1 MAILPSLLV
10 TLLGVLP
17 IATMTVGGGSAL
29 FYLIF
34 SLCLVR
40 CLTREGGWQATW
52 RDLKDYTWVI
62 AALLVS
68 FCAIGLSQYAH
79 GITHG
84 PSLER
89 GLRISL
95 GFPIILGALLS
106 INPVT
111 LRNASWGIL
120 IAGWASAC
128 IVFWL
133 VFPAWN
139 RPNTPQYN
147 AVTYSN
153 LMLLWLFITF
163 CSMGWQ
169 LTRHPRLEK
178 SVKALTVIVVFAG
191 FVLTQT
197 RTGWMAIPLFLFVAM
212 WLFGHLRHP
221 FRAFGL
227 LVAGVAIL
235 VAIGSTNQALRTRV
249 EQGINEFQACQGA
262 NATADTSVCIRLQL
276 WRATSEMIEA
286 EPIFGLGGTARFVP
300 ELEARVATGVV
311 SPFVAQDFGEPH
323 NDMLQML
330 ASYGLLGGLA
340 LALLYF
346 VPAGIF
352 LRRMTATNPEPVR
365 VAAAMGTALTLGFAI
380 FGLTELMFRSM
391 HNISLYV
398 TLLAWLLVLSDKKRN
413 SYTQ

>member
-1 MAILPSLLV
+1 MAILPSLLIA
-10 TLLGVLP
+10 LLGVMP

-29 FYLIF
+29 FYFIF
-34 SLCLVR
+34 ALCLVR
-40 CLTREGGWQATW
+40 CFTREGGFQATW
-52 RDLKDYTWVI
+52 SSLKDYAWIIVV
-62 AALLVS
+62 LLMPLS
-68 FCAIGLSQYAH
+68 AIGLSQLAH
-79 GITHG
+79 GTIHG

-95 GFPIILGALLS
+95 GFPIILGGLLS
-106 INPVT
+106 IKPAS
-111 LRNASWGIL
+111 LRNAFWGIL
-120 IAGWASAC
+120 IAGWVSAG

-133 VFPAWN
+133 VFPALN

-153 LMLLWLFITF
+153 LMLLWSFIVF
-163 CSMGWQ
+163 CGIGWKVS
-169 LTRHPRLEK
+169 TRPRFEK
-178 SVKALTVIVVFAG
+178 YLKVLTVLAVFAG
-191 FVLTQT
+191 FVFTQT

-227 LVAGVAIL
+227 LIVGVAVL
-235 VAIGSTNQALRTRV
+235 VAVGSTNQALRNRV
-249 EQGINEFQACQGA
+249 EQGVNEFHACQGA

-276 WRATSEMIEA
+276 WRATSQMIEA
-286 EPIFGLGGTARFVP
+286 EPIFGLGGSDRFVP

-365 VAAAMGTALTLGFAI
+365 VAAAMGIALTLGFAI

-398 TLLAWLLVLSDKKRN
+398 TLLTWLLALSDKKR
-413 SYTQ
+413 SSGE

>member
-1 MAILPSLLV
+1 MAILPFILV
-10 TLLGVLP
+10 ALLGAMP

-29 FYLIF
+29 FYVLF

-40 CLTREGGWQATW
+40 CFTREGGWQATW
-52 RDLKDYTWVI
+52 DSLKDYTWVI
-62 AALLVS
+62 VALLVPL
-68 FCAIGLSQYAH
+68 CAIGLSQYAH

-95 GFPIILGALLS
+95 GFPVVLGALLS
-106 INPVT
+106 IKPAS
-111 LRNASWGIL
+111 LRNMYWGIL
-120 IAGWASAC
+120 IAGWASAG

-133 VFPAWN
+133 VFPALN

-153 LMLLWLFITF
+153 LMLLWLFIVF
-163 CSMGWQ
+163 CGIGWK
-169 LTRHPRLEK
+169 LSKYTRVEK
-178 SVKALTVIVVFAG
+178 HLKVLTVIVVFAG
-191 FVLTQT
+191 FVFTQT
-197 RTGWMAIPLFLFVAM
+197 RTGWMAIPLLLFIAM

-235 VAIGSTNQALRTRV
+235 VAIGSTNQALRNRV

-276 WRATSEMIEA
+276 WRATSQMIEA
-286 EPIFGLGGTARFVP
+286 EPVFGLGGSDRFVP

-352 LRRMTATNPEPVR
+352 LRRLTAANPGPVR

-413 SYTQ
+413 SNSQ

>member
-1 MAILPSLLV
+1 MAFLPFIIV
-10 TLLGVLP
+10 ALLGAMP

-29 FYLIF
+29 FYVVF

-40 CLTREGGWQATW
+40 CFTREGGWRETW
-52 RDLKDYTWVI
+52 NSLKDYTWVV
-62 AALLVS
+62 AALLVP
-68 FCAIGLSQYAH
+68 FCAIALSQYAH
-79 GITHG
+79 DITHA

-95 GFPIILGALLS
+95 GFPVILGALLS
-106 INPVT
+106 INPAS
-111 LRNASWGIL
+111 LRNVFWGIL
-120 IAGWASAC
+120 IAGWASAG

-133 VFPAWN
+133 VFPNWN
-139 RPNTPQYN
+139 RPNTPEYN

-163 CSMGWQ
+163 CSIGWQ
-169 LTRHPRLEK
+169 LSKHARLEK
-178 SVKALTVIVVFAG
+178 YFKVLTVIVVFAG
-191 FVLTQT
+191 FVFTQT
-197 RTGWMAIPLFLFVAM
+197 RSGWMAIPLLLFIAM

-227 LVAGVAIL
+227 LIAGVAVL
-235 VAIGSTNQALRTRV
+235 VAIGSTNQALRDRV
-249 EQGINEFQACQGA
+249 EQGIDEFHACQGA

-276 WRATSEMIEA
+276 WRAASQMIEV
-286 EPIFGLGGTARFVP
+286 EPIFGLGGSDRFVP

-340 LALLYF
+340 LTLLYF

-352 LRRMTATNPEPVR
+352 LRRMTTTNPQPVR

-398 TLLAWLLVLSDKKRN
+398 TLLAWLLVLSDRKR
-413 SYTQ
+413 SSSS